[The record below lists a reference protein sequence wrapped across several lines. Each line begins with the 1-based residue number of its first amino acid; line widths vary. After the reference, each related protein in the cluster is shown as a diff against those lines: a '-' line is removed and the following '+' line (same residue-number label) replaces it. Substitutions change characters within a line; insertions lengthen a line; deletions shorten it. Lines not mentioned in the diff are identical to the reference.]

1 MVKNRRQ
8 KPKQKEPEKKKTKI
22 SDFLFKKPEG
32 RQNRYVFKGFHE
44 QLNSITAKISHTNE
58 KRYGHLRE
66 DEATRYLMGFGSY
79 DSDDE
84 KKVQLKS
91 NFISMMNSVLKMNK
105 SAEFRQIHRELTE
118 YTSSYNF
125 IVLKKDEIVQKLLHA
140 IDKQK
145 EEKGSN
151 KSNSK

>member
-1 MVKNRRQ
+1 MGNNC
-8 KPKQKEPEKKKTKI
+8 I
-22 SDFLFKKPEG
+22 
-32 RQNRYVFKGFHE
+32 
-44 QLNSITAKISHTNE
+44 NSITAKISHTNE

-84 KKVQLKS
+84 NKVQLKS

-105 SAEFRQIHRELTE
+105 SVEFRQIHRELTE